1 MMIKVP
7 LEKNM
12 DAIVKA
18 IDMYEYAVEMQ
29 HRIRAEKE
37 KSDPVI
43 SQYLSI
49 IRDGKVNHHLIHK
62 EILNLKERVKQ
73 LIQTEIDDNI
83 SVSQRAIKYSAIN
96 YSSLAYILNQTA
108 TQYMDGL
115 NSYIEHLDQIDL
127 DSIHM
132 VDDFNTIEMKLSV
145 GIMKSIIF
153 IYKDIN
159 KKYPKKLYY
168 KLCNIILDTV
178 NAIEEDLQFI
188 LQEDTITL
196 EMEDDKE
203 EDS

>member
-1 MMIKVP
+1 MIKIP
-7 LEKNM
+7 LKKNM
-12 DAIVKA
+12 DTMIKA

-73 LIQTEIDDNI
+73 LIQTEIDDNA
-83 SVSQRAIKYSAIN
+83 SVSQRAINYSTIN

-108 TQYMDGL
+108 TQYIDGL
-115 NSYIEHLDQIDL
+115 DSYIEHLNQIDL

-132 VDDFNTIEMKLSV
+132 IDGFNTMEMKLSV

-153 IYKDIN
+153 IYKDMS
-159 KKYPKKLYY
+159 KKYPKKLYD

-178 NAIEEDLQFI
+178 KAIEEDLQFI
-188 LQEDTITL
+188 LQKDTITL
-196 EMEDDKE
+196 EMENDIE

>member
-1 MMIKVP
+1 MMIKIP
-7 LEKNM
+7 LKKNM
-12 DAIVKA
+12 DTMIKA

-73 LIQTEIDDNI
+73 LIQTEIDDNA
-83 SVSQRAIKYSAIN
+83 SVSQRAINYSTIN

-108 TQYMDGL
+108 TQYIDGL
-115 NSYIEHLDQIDL
+115 DSYIEHLDQIDL

-132 VDDFNTIEMKLSV
+132 IDGFNTIEMKLSV

-153 IYKDIN
+153 IYKDMS
-159 KKYPKKLYY
+159 KKYPKKLYD

-178 NAIEEDLQFI
+178 KAIEEDLQFI
-188 LQEDTITL
+188 LQKDTITL
-196 EMEDDKE
+196 EMENDIE

>member
-1 MMIKVP
+1 MMIKIP
-7 LEKNM
+7 LKKNM
-12 DAIVKA
+12 DTMIKA

-73 LIQTEIDDNI
+73 LIQTEIDDNA
-83 SVSQRAIKYSAIN
+83 SVSQRAINYSTIN

-108 TQYMDGL
+108 TQYIDGL
-115 NSYIEHLDQIDL
+115 DSYIEHLNQIDL

-132 VDDFNTIEMKLSV
+132 IDGFNTMEMKLSV

-153 IYKDIN
+153 IYKDMS
-159 KKYPKKLYY
+159 KKYPKKLYD

-178 NAIEEDLQFI
+178 KAIEEDLQFI
-188 LQEDTITL
+188 LQKDTITL
-196 EMEDDKE
+196 EMENDIE